1 MTVCE
6 STDFMYPMKADVYY
20 PIITQGEYGQPKKDW
35 VFDKTIACN
44 ATSVGGAGQENIKPE
59 TFLQYENKLIA
70 RTKSDPRITSQKDTN
85 AITNIL
91 ITNIRHA
98 NDEVIYKETAG
109 VRSGRATIFE
119 VATVEP
125 YVSPFNTVEYYK
137 MLWRRAEN
145 QTVGD

>member
-1 MTVCE
+1 MLCE
-6 STDFMYPMKADVYY
+6 DTDFMFPMKADVYY

-44 ATSVGGAGQENIKPE
+44 VQTASILNRENVKADS
-59 TFLQYENKLIA
+59 FLQLENKLEA
-70 RTKSDPRITSQKDTN
+70 RTKNDPRISSLKESN

-98 NDEVIYKETAG
+98 DNEIIYKETAG
-109 VRSGRATIFE
+109 VRSGRATIYE
-119 VATVEP
+119 VSAVEP
-125 YVSPFNTVEYYK
+125 LVGPFRNVEYYK
-137 MLWRRAEN
+137 MIWRRSEN

>member
-1 MTVCE
+1 MVICE
-6 STDFMYPMKADVYY
+6 DTDFIFPMKADVYY
-20 PIITQGEYGQPKKDW
+20 PIITQGDYGQPKKDW
-35 VFDKTIACN
+35 VFDKTISCN
-44 ATSVGGAGQENIKPE
+44 ATSVGGAGKENIKPE

-70 RTKSDPRITSQKDTN
+70 RTKADPRISSQKETN

-98 NDEVIYKETAG
+98 NDELIYKETAG
-109 VRSGRATIFE
+109 VRAGRATIFE

-125 YVSPFNTVEYYK
+125 YVSPFNTIEYYK